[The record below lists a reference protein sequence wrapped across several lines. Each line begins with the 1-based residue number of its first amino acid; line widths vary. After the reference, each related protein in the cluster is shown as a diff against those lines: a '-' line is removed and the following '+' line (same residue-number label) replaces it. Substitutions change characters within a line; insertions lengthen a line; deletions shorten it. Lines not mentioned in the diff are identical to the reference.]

1 MTNSNR
7 HKGFTLVEVLVAV
20 TIFGIAV
27 STLFSSFNIIISQID
42 PINSGLDDYEMAQ
55 AAMDR
60 IKKDLMSLCLTQYP
74 VYLPPDMESSDDPD
88 RFKFVS
94 KTVSL
99 DGNSYTQLRFASFEH
114 IAFNRDQQSRIGII
128 NYYVESLENGTIV
141 LKRSDIGFVFFDE
154 SLENKTKNDPL
165 LCERVKVFELIFID
179 QEGKPHEDWNSDS
192 SNFDFATPYAVR
204 IKLVIQD
211 PGRSGER
218 SDKRSNSF
226 STTLVLPSIRE
237 KNES

>member
-1 MTNSNR
+1 MTNPNR

-27 STLFSSFNIIISQID
+27 STLFASFNIIISHID
-42 PINSGLDDYEMAQ
+42 PINDGLDDYEMAQ

-60 IKKDLMSLCLTQYP
+60 IKKDLISLCLTLDP
-74 VYLPPDMESSDDPD
+74 VYSPPEMEGSDDPD
-88 RFKFVS
+88 RFRLVS

-114 IAFNRDQQSRIGII
+114 IAFNRHQQSRIGII

-141 LKRSDIGFVFFDE
+141 LKRSDIGSVFFDE
-154 SLENKTKNDPL
+154 SLENRTKHDPL
-165 LCERVKVFELIFID
+165 LCERVKAFELIFID
-179 QEGKPHEDWNSDS
+179 QDGKPHEDWDSDS

-218 SDKRSNSF
+218 SGKRSNSF